1 MDVSWRHVLFV
12 LCHKHDS
19 CCRVSL
25 LAGLQQR
32 RHRSVKGV
40 SCMQHDV
47 LLSCGGRFTLP
58 GQSSC
63 QEPETED
70 RRSPDPRCVQGFFF
84 YSWNLQHLTSFFC
97 SFKCHYFSLT
107 VTVAA
112 QTPAAAQQKKKPG
125 DDSSSTL
132 STGSNNNNNN
142 NNPDR
147 FCSICQASFNNPLMA
162 QQHYMGKKHRKQ
174 MTKLKLMETYGPSTT
189 PGQTPQPGTH
199 EPARPSQRTP
209 LSK

>member
-1 MDVSWRHVLFV
+1 METPIGQRCVMYATWRSPLLWWPIHTTRAKFMPRTWDWRPSVPRPQVCTGLFLLFLKPPAPNLLFLFV
-12 LCHKHDS
+12 SIPLKYLN
-19 CCRVSL
+19 VIYIL
-25 LAGLQQR
+25 
-32 RHRSVKGV
+32 
-40 SCMQHDV
+40 
-47 LLSCGGRFTLP
+47 
-58 GQSSC
+58 
-63 QEPETED
+63 
-70 RRSPDPRCVQGFFF
+70 
-84 YSWNLQHLTSFFC
+84 

-199 EPARPSQRTP
+199 EPARPSRRTP